1 MLTSTALQAKSLKKV
16 YKIDNSEIHAVED
29 VSFTLQTG
37 EFIALVGPSGS
48 GKTTILAL
56 LAGLLRPDEGK
67 VFIKAQDLSQMKDS
81 RLTAFRRQN
90 IGFTFQAN
98 NLLPYLTV
106 MENVELML
114 DLNGKDNR
122 KGKER
127 ARELLNHLG
136 LEERL
141 KNLPA
146 QLSGGEQ
153 QRVAIARAM
162 VHDPEIV
169 LMDEPTASLDTTR
182 AYQVIDTFARLIH
195 EQNRSGIMVTHDLRI
210 CAYADRILVME
221 DGRIER
227 SISSQAEI
235 ETFAKSPESTLRKV
249 L

>member
-1 MLTSTALQAKSLKKV
+1 M
-16 YKIDNSEIHAVED
+16 
-29 VSFTLQTG
+29 
-37 EFIALVGPSGS
+37 
-48 GKTTILAL
+48 AL
-56 LAGLLRPDEGK
+56 LAGLLRPDEGE
-67 VFIKAQDLSQMKDS
+67 VFIKGHDLSQMKDS

-136 LEERL
+136 LEKRL

-162 VHDPEIV
+162 VHDPETV

-210 CAYADRILVME
+210 CAYADCILVME